1 MAKYTQLASD
11 MFEKI
16 QLNAGVICTGFNTD
30 TGEVTGIIGAT
41 TGGVAF
47 ADTPEFVD
55 FGDDIDNC
63 PKNTM
68 ELKRI
73 DSREVK
79 LSGTYVSV
87 DAASVASMMGAA
99 DASGIAITPRD
110 DLKTTDFKTVWWVGD
125 YSDVDGGF
133 LAIELKNALST
144 GGFQIQSSDKAKG
157 QFAFEYTAHYS
168 VSNMDEVPY
177 KFYIKAGEA

>member
-1 MAKYTQLASD
+1 MAKFTQLAAD

-16 QLNAGVICTGFNTD
+16 QLNAGVICTGFAVE
-30 TGEVTGIIGAT
+30 TGTVTGIIGAT
-41 TGGVAF
+41 TGGVSF
-47 ADTPEFVD
+47 ADVPEYVD

-73 DSREVK
+73 NSREVK
-79 LSGTYVSV
+79 LSGTFVSV
-87 DAASVASMMGAA
+87 DASSVASMIGANA
-99 DASGIAITPRD
+99 VTGNKIIAKD
-110 DLKTTDFKTVWWVGD
+110 DLKTTDFKDIWWVGD

-133 LAIELKNALST
+133 MAIHLMNALST
-144 GGFQIQSSDKAKG
+144 GGFAIQSTDKGKG

-168 VSNMDEVPY
+168 IESIDTVPY
-177 KFYIKAGEA
+177 EIYVKAGA